1 MSRWQALRSLLLPLL
16 ALTLPAAWAVAA
28 PPVPAA
34 HLALELTLDPGTR
47 QLAVVASV
55 SPGERN
61 FRFALHESL
70 HIEKASV
77 DGQAIVLRPAGQ
89 QGDLRAWQARLPTA
103 DATLRIE
110 YQGTLPALD
119 RHLDH
124 RQVLGRLPPMAAVEG
139 SFLSSGSGWYPQ
151 PAALFTY
158 RVRLSVPGEQRA
170 LVAGRLLEE
179 ETPAAA
185 GDRYRA
191 SFEFAH
197 PADGI
202 DLMAGP
208 WIVREKMMPTE
219 WRRAAAPAHLLYARA
234 GRDRWPGRRLSR
246 GHARYIER
254 YGREIG
260 AYPFSAFSV
269 VASPLPTGFGMPTL
283 TYLGAEVLKLPFIRA
298 TSLGHEILHNWWGN
312 GVYVDYATGNWAEG
326 LTTFMADYAYKESE
340 SADAARAMRLGWLR
354 DFAALPAASRQ
365 TLASFR
371 SRTHGAAAAVGY
383 GKAAMLFVML
393 RDLLGEQHF
402 RAGLQLFWQQQRFRI
417 AAWDDLRQAFEQAS
431 GQSLTIFFRQWLERD
446 GAPKLQIQSAS
457 TSTLAS
463 GTGLTHRSDAERT
476 RLRPA
481 SAHRS
486 ERWPALRKPCRR
498 HRRPAAESRSGSRR
512 PGAECRPRPATAPL
526 AIARRRATAADPA
539 PVDRRPRA
547 AATAGLDDC
556 RGARG
561 SRSAG
566 RTGL

>member
-1 MSRWQALRSLLLPLL
+1 MSRWQALRSLLLPFL

-55 SPGERN
+55 RPGERN

-89 QGDLRAWQARLPTA
+89 QGDLRAWQTRLPAA

-124 RQVLGRLPPMAAVEG
+124 RQVLGRLPPMTAVEG

-202 DLMAGP
+202 DLVAGP
-208 WIVREKMMPTE
+208 WIVREKMMPTSG
-219 WRRAAAPAHLLYARA
+219 AAPLRLRTYFTRELDEIA
-234 GRDRWPGRRLSR
+234 GLADAYLEDTRV
-246 GHARYIER
+246 YIER

-354 DFAALPAASRQ
+354 DFAALPPASRQ
-365 TLASFR
+365 SLASFR

-393 RDLLGEQHF
+393 RDLLGEQQFQRGPAAVLATAALSHRRLGRPAASL
-402 RAGLQLFWQQQRFRI
+402 RAGVGTVADNFLQAVAGARRRTQTADPERQHQHARQRHRP
-417 AAWDDLRQAFEQAS
+417 E
-431 GQSLTIFFRQWLERD
+431 
-446 GAPKLQIQSAS
+446 
-457 TSTLAS
+457 
-463 GTGLTHRSDAERT
+463 HRSDTERT

-486 ERWPALRKPCRR
+486 ELWPALRKPCRR

-512 PGAECRPRPATAPL
+512 PGAECRPRPATSPL

-547 AATAGLDDC
+547 AATAGLEPS

-561 SRSAG
+561 SSSAG